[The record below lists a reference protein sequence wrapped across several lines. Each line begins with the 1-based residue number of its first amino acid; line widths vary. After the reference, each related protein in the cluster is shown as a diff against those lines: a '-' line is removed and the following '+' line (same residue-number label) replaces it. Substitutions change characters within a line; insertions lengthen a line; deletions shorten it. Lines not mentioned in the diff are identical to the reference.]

1 MSGENNSRARMFG
14 GYCEHIE
21 TLTFDGNLLSLK
33 ASPEQFSVK
42 EVAHR
47 ALVAGDGLDIHES
60 TG

>member
-1 MSGENNSRARMFG
+1 MFG
-14 GYCEHIE
+14 EYCEHIE